1 MSFNSVLEQLA
12 DWYGSSK
19 AYGRELPDIE
29 DEINWLKTNP
39 FYMIHPETLQ
49 LIIDILHGLK
59 DKNLNLKKLRKTYGK
74 IK

>member
-1 MSFNSVLEQLA
+1 
-12 DWYGSSK
+12 
-19 AYGRELPDIE
+19 
-29 DEINWLKTNP
+29 
-39 FYMIHPETLQ
+39 MIHPETLQ